1 MFLKYNF
8 YLHALFFVMIVIIAL
23 EVNKMSIGEKIKK
36 LRLQKGIKQEEL
48 AKKLNISRQSIS
60 HYETGRA
67 IPSIDVLKLLADYFG
82 VTVDYFL
89 TDKPGQS
96 EVEFVDVEFKTVP
109 LYSAPVSAG
118 NGAFPDDIYV
128 IGEVTAI
135 SKDVDFAVRVVGDS
149 MQPVAPDGSVL
160 FVKKQ
165 PHAFNGDMIVCTYD
179 GWIYVKWYIKEDNK
193 VMLLS
198 ENPVYLPIIVEP
210 DDRFIIHGVVKEI
223 MSKPPKKV
231 LK

>member
-1 MFLKYNF
+1 MN
-8 YLHALFFVMIVIIAL
+8 
-23 EVNKMSIGEKIKK
+23 IGEKIKL
-36 LRLQKGIKQEEL
+36 LRQQKGLKQEEL
-48 AKKLNISRQSIS
+48 AKVLNISRKSIS
-60 HYETGRA
+60 HYETGRVLPPIDILKA
-67 IPSIDVLKLLADYFG
+67 IADYFG
-82 VTVDYFL
+82 VSVDYFFSEHSG
-89 TDKPGQS
+89 KN
-96 EVEFVDVEFKTVP
+96 EVEFVDVDFKTVP
-109 LYSAPVSAG
+109 LYSAPASAG
-118 NGAFPDDIYV
+118 NGAFPDEIYV
-128 IGEVTAI
+128 IGEVKAI

-149 MQPVAPDGSVL
+149 MEPVAPDGSVL

-179 GWIYVKWYIKEDNK
+179 GWIYVKWYVKEDDK

-198 ENPVYLPIIVEP
+198 ENPVYRPIIVEP

>member
-1 MFLKYNF
+1 MN
-8 YLHALFFVMIVIIAL
+8 
-23 EVNKMSIGEKIKK
+23 IGEKIKF
-36 LRLQKGIKQEEL
+36 LRLQKGLTQEQL
-48 AKKLNISRQSIS
+48 GKVINVGQRTISA
-60 HYETGRA
+60 YESGKAT
-67 IPSIDVLKLLADYFG
+67 PSVEVLKALADFFE
-82 VTVDYFL
+82 VPIDYFFS
-89 TDKPGQS
+89 DHPGQS